1 MQPGRLWTPAQLQF
15 QDAQV
20 RRAVLRVT
28 RPPRGLRAANRGR
41 PYYGPPTDVLGSG
54 DLGGAGY
61 GRGMQDAA
69 EVQRRKRRCNRA
81 VLLGIAL
88 MALALVVSSHSRL
101 PAGITTLAAVV
112 GFALVMYGV
121 HVGWLVFYD
130 RESDGPAS

>member
-1 MQPGRLWTPAQLQF
+1 MST
-15 QDAQV
+15 
-20 RRAVLRVT
+20 
-28 RPPRGLRAANRGR
+28 
-41 PYYGPPTDVLGSG
+41 PYYCPWTDVLRSG

-69 EVQRRKRRCNRA
+69 EVRRRKRRCNRA
-81 VLLGIAL
+81 VLLGVGL
-88 MALALVVSSHSRL
+88 MALALLASSHSRL
-101 PAGITTLAAVV
+101 PAAVTTLAAVA